1 MKYQV
6 LNGLFGK
13 GLAAVAIAFML
24 SSAAPAQAQQ
34 GQWGSDNCFY
44 APWQGGR
51 MVRQGCV
58 LSDGGRQ
65 LYFDFG
71 TRVAA
76 DVSTKFSY
84 FVGQNGRVLV
94 HTSNGWADLAAGQ
107 ATGSQTPIPSTPT
120 ATIRKS
126 EQ

>member
-1 MKYQV
+1 
-6 LNGLFGK
+6 
-13 GLAAVAIAFML
+13 ML
-24 SSAAPAQAQQ
+24 SSGAPAQAQQ

-44 APWQGGR
+44 VPAQGGK
-51 MVRQGCV
+51 MVREGCV

-71 TRVAA
+71 TNVAR
-76 DVSTKFSY
+76 DSSTKFSY
-84 FVGQNGRVLV
+84 FFGQNGRVLV
-94 HTSNGWADLAAGQ
+94 HTSNGWADLAARQ

-120 ATIRKS
+120 GITRKS

>member
-1 MKYQV
+1 MKQG
-6 LNGLFGK
+6 LNGSFGK
-13 GLAAVAIAFML
+13 VLAAVAIAFML
-24 SSAAPAQAQQ
+24 SSAPPAQAQQ

-44 APWQGGR
+44 IPAQGEQ

-71 TRVAA
+71 TNAA
-76 DVSTKFSY
+76 RDSSTKLSY
-84 FVGQNGRVLV
+84 LVGHDGRVLV
-94 HTSNGWADLAAGQ
+94 HTSNGWADLAARQ
-107 ATGSQTPIPSTPT
+107 ATGSQTPISSTPT
-120 ATIRKS
+120 GITHKS